1 MKGLLAIIAV
11 IVGVCLV
18 ASAKHVE
25 ILPEAQ
31 SAVDEASR
39 GRTLGNLTSEPTP
52 TFEET
57 TQRLRAAN
65 ARLRSLKL
73 ELAETRTPDAKRQC
87 GLEAERL
94 GKSAALWCAG
104 MSYGR
109 RLRSER

>member
-1 MKGLLAIIAV
+1 MKGLLAIIVVA
-11 IVGVCLV
+11 VGVCLV
-18 ASAKHVE
+18 ASGRYVE

-31 SAVDEASR
+31 CAKDDASR
-39 GRTLGNLTSEPTP
+39 GWTLGNLTSEPIP
-52 TFEET
+52 TFEDT
-57 TQRLRAAN
+57 TQRMRAAN
-65 ARLRSLKL
+65 ARLRSLRL

-109 RLRSER
+109 RLGSER